1 MTLKQWES
9 NGWLKKHKTSGE
21 EIGNLLEIVKR
32 DIKDAQE
39 DAISD
44 DWRFGVAYNAAL
56 KLCTIL
62 LYAEGYRP
70 EKSLA
75 HFRTIQSLP
84 FILGDKK
91 KSDAAYLDTCRSK
104 RNTVEYDFVG
114 GATAADA
121 DELINFAQE
130 LEKEVMTWLKK
141 EHPALL
147 E

>member
-44 DWRFGVAYNAAL
+44 DWRFGTAYNAAL

-70 EKSLA
+70 EKVWPISELSNHCPSSLVIRRNLMP
-75 HFRTIQSLP
+75 HTLTPVGQNEIQWSM
-84 FILGDKK
+84 IL
-91 KSDAAYLDTCRSK
+91 S
-104 RNTVEYDFVG
+104 
-114 GATAADA
+114 
-121 DELINFAQE
+121 
-130 LEKEVMTWLKK
+130 EVPRQPMLMN
-141 EHPALL
+141 
-147 E
+147 